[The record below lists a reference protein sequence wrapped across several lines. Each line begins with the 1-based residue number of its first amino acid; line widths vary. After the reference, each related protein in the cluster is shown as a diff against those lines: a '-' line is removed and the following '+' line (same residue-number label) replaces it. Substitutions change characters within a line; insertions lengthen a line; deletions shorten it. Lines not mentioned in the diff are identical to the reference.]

1 MAGSGAASP
10 RRSIGLLVRTRY
22 RSEEGFMSARRTAIL
37 GLAAVALAIGVTAA
51 RAQLNLNLFSDY
63 FSNVARAAANNDAN
77 LVRQLV
83 GGGSGNPN
91 QVDDQSRTGLHYAA
105 MNGNLQIIAI
115 LVKADAKLNVEDPLG
130 DTPLHLAAEQGQT
143 EAAKLLLAVGA
154 EVDPQNKDG
163 LTPLMIA
170 ASRGNLE
177 LVRALLAKGASVTK
191 NDYTGR
197 DALGWAQD
205 GHRPA
210 VVEAIERAQ
219 GGKGS

>member
-1 MAGSGAASP
+1 M
-10 RRSIGLLVRTRY
+10 TT
-22 RSEEGFMSARRTAIL
+22 RRTAML
-37 GLAAVALAIGVTAA
+37 GLTALAAVIGGAPAAHAAINPFG
-51 RAQLNLNLFSDY
+51 QY
-63 FSNVARAAANNDAN
+63 YENVARAAAQNDAA

-83 GGGSGNPN
+83 GSGEGNPDM
-91 QVDDQSRTGLHYAA
+91 VDDQSRTGLHYAA
-105 MNGNLQIIAI
+105 MNGNLQILAI
-115 LVKADAKLNVEDPLG
+115 LIKAKAKLNIADKLG

-143 EAAKLLLAVGA
+143 EAAELLLDVGA

-163 LTPLMIA
+163 MTPLMIA

-191 NDYTGR
+191 TDYTGR

-210 VVEAIERAQ
+210 VVQAIARAQ